1 MELDD
6 LTLNVLYLAHD
17 MADAAIRRRVLT
29 LKAGGAAVTVAGFER
44 GSNVLADERDVTTVS
59 LGQTADGRFAQRI
72 GAVLAARMR
81 LKRTLADIAVP
92 DVIIARNLETLAL
105 AGRAASMFSR
115 QVPVV
120 YECLDIHRLL
130 LDEGIKGR
138 LMRQAQLSFGRRAS
152 LLITS
157 SPAFVENFFK
167 PRSGL
172 DLPVLLLENKVLA
185 LEPEL
190 AAGPL
195 QPRPP
200 EPGKP
205 WRIGW
210 FGAIRCRKSLD
221 MLIDFAARMDGRVE
235 IVLRGRP
242 AYSEFDDFDAKVA
255 AAPHVEF
262 HGAYR
267 NPEDLSAIYADV
279 QFTWAIDFFEEGLNS
294 SWLLPNRLYEGG
306 LYGAVPIA
314 LSGTET
320 GRFIGKRGIG
330 LVRNQV
336 TAETLEVLFNEM
348 TEARYL
354 DLFSR
359 LAAVERSQWVTGPAD
374 CRALVSR
381 LAALH
386 PNVSSPADLPAV
398 STVQS

>member
-1 MELDD
+1 MS
-6 LTLNVLYLAHD
+6 LNILYLAHD
-17 MADAAIRRRVLT
+17 LADAAIRRRVLT
-29 LKAGGAAVTVAGFER
+29 LKAGGANVTVAGFER
-44 GSNVLADERDVTTVS
+44 GANVLAEERDVTTIS
-59 LGQTADGRFAQRI
+59 LGETADGRFAQRI
-72 GAVLAARMR
+72 GAIVGARMTLKNR
-81 LKRTLADIAVP
+81 LHWVPKP
-92 DVIIARNLETLAL
+92 DVVIARNLETLAL
-105 AGRAASMFSR
+105 AGAAASMFGR
-115 QVPVV
+115 DIPVV

-130 LDEGIKGR
+130 LDEGMKGK
-138 LMRQAQLSFGRRAS
+138 LMRLAQRHFGRRAN

-185 LEPEL
+185 LKPE
-190 AAGPL
+190 AVSGISGPRL
-195 QPRPP
+195 PKA
-200 EPGKP
+200 GKP

-210 FGAIRCRKSLD
+210 FGAIRCAKSLNI
-221 MLIDFAARMDGRVE
+221 LIDFAARMEGKVE

-242 AYSEFDDFDAKVA
+242 AYSEFDDFDAMVR

-262 HGAYR
+262 HGSYR
-267 NPEDLSAIYADV
+267 NPEDLGAIYRDV

-314 LSGTET
+314 LAGTET
-320 GRFIGKRGIG
+320 GRFVSRRGIG
-330 LVRNQV
+330 ATLKD
-336 TAETLEVLFNEM
+336 AAPETLENLFNGM
-348 TEARYL
+348 TEARYS
-354 DLFSR
+354 DLVSR
-359 LAAVERSQWVTGPAD
+359 LSEVERSQWVTGPAD

-386 PNVSSPADLPAV
+386 PDIPQPVEMPVV

>member
-1 MELDD
+1 LDD

-29 LKAGGAAVTVAGFER
+29 LKAGGASVTVAGFER
-44 GSNVLADERDVTTVS
+44 GSNMLADERDVTVIS
-59 LGQTADGRFAQRI
+59 LGQTANGRFAQRI
-72 GAVLAARMR
+72 GAVLVARMR
-81 LKRTLADIAVP
+81 LKRTLADIAEP

-105 AGRAASMFSR
+105 AGRTASLFGR
-115 QVPVV
+115 EIPIV

-130 LDEGIKGR
+130 LGEGMKGR
-138 LMRQAQLSFGRRAS
+138 LIRGAQRFFGRDAS

-167 PRSGL
+167 PLSGL
-172 DLPVLLLENKVLA
+172 GLPVLLLENKVLA
-185 LEPEL
+185 LRPEL
-190 AAGPL
+190 VSELAS
-195 QPRPP
+195 PRPP

-221 MLIDFAARMDGRVE
+221 MLIDFAARMEGKVE

-242 AYSEFDDFDAKVA
+242 AYGEFDDFEAKVA
-255 AAPHVEF
+255 AASHVEF

-267 NPEDLSAIYADV
+267 NPEDLAAIYRDV

-314 LSGTET
+314 LAGTET
-320 GRFIGKRGIG
+320 GRFVAKRGIG
-330 LVRNQV
+330 LVRNHV
-336 TAETLEVLFNEM
+336 TPQTLEALFNEM
-348 TEARYL
+348 TEARYV

-359 LAAVERSQWVTGPAD
+359 LAAVERSQWVIGPAE